1 MQDSII
7 GIIGIMLMAP
17 AILYSIRLILRILI
31 YFIFSKEKV
40 TITYHDEN
48 GATQEKVIYLKRD
61 DEFLSLI
68 DDIAEKKSHGNIT
81 HGK

>member
-1 MQDSII
+1 M
-7 GIIGIMLMAP
+7 
-17 AILYSIRLILRILI
+17 
-31 YFIFSKEKV
+31 

>member
-7 GIIGIMLMAP
+7 GIIGIVLMAP

-40 TITYHDEN
+40 TITYHTKN
-48 GATQEKVIYLKRD
+48 GETLERVVYLKRD
-61 DEFLSLI
+61 DEFFSLL
-68 DDIAEKKSHGNIT
+68 DKMADKKAHEDINHG
-81 HGK
+81 